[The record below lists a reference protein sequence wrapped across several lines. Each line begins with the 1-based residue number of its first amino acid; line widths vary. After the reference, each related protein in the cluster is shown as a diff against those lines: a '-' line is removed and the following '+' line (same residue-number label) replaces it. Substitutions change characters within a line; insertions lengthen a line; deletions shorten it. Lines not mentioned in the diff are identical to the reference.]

1 MPLSNVVSKTHSTA
15 LKTPL
20 GSILLLKSPLFS
32 ICILK
37 HNRSSSYLCVCG
49 IDHFSKQLLHK
60 TVPLFPKQHLLFW
73 QVSLHLPVASKLH
86 MQVRGNVVS
95 ISHLQAH
102 CLCWQS
108 IPAASLCRDVQ
119 QVMCCMGVVFFPRSS
134 APTFPPPLPLL
145 TLDTHNNDTKKS
157 SMQWKKSRRT
167 FLYFFYKSQ
176 HIPHFNNINLN
187 WKKKNKTKPSPPDL
201 FGL

>member
-20 GSILLLKSPLFS
+20 GSVLLLKSPLFS

-37 HNRSSSYLCVCG
+37 HNRSSSYLCVCR

-86 MQVRGNVVS
+86 VHIRGNVVS
-95 ISHLQAH
+95 HK
-102 CLCWQS
+102 
-108 IPAASLCRDVQ
+108 
-119 QVMCCMGVVFFPRSS
+119 
-134 APTFPPPLPLL
+134 PPPNPLPLL
-145 TLDTHNNDTKKS
+145 AEHPCSIPVQGRATSNVLNGGCFFPPFLCPPPFLLRCLCSHWTHTIMILRKAQCSGRKAEEPLCISFINHN
-157 SMQWKKSRRT
+157 T
-167 FLYFFYKSQ
+167 F
-176 HIPHFNNINLN
+176 HILIILI
-187 WKKKNKTKPSPPDL
+187 
-201 FGL
+201 